1 MVASLAPA
9 SAAQTGKLARGGVG
23 RWRAA
28 LLWSGGA
35 DVGAGRRLLALLALV
50 FTPPWAAVSLI
61 NRLDIMQVPASIADN
76 VNPTRP
82 HP

>member
-9 SAAQTGKLARGGVG
+9 SAAQTGKLARGGGG

-35 DVGAGRRLLALLALV
+35 GVGAGRRLLALLALV
-50 FTPPWAAVSLI
+50 F
-61 NRLDIMQVPASIADN
+61 SIRQPQSA
-76 VNPTRP
+76 
-82 HP
+82 